1 MTNSSYFQYDVCLGK
16 ITTTMSP
23 KRILLSLLFASFA
36 FFSLVTI
43 VKAQADTKQLQQEFE
58 SAASDDRTNYQ
69 QTMFNST
76 LFVTHSLNT
85 LMGGCVGQDCP
96 QGVADGAVRGLSKA
110 VAMTF
115 HQPADTR
122 SYIADLLQDMNIAQ
136 PAYAQGVG
144 FASLTPLLDI
154 WKIFRNIAYVFFVI
168 IFLII
173 GFAIMFRQNL
183 GGQAAVTVQQALPR
197 IIVAL
202 LMVTFSYAI
211 AGLLIDLM
219 YISMFFLV
227 AVFSSSASLSS
238 VLGGMEILSDN
249 IFGVYARIITSN
261 FAGSSGAVISQ
272 LVEEMLSGSGGL
284 GDFLAGVAAG
294 IAGVLGTLIIFFAIL
309 FAMFRTFFA
318 LAKVYIEIILSIAFA
333 PVILMMGAIQSNVFG
348 NWVKGLAANLAVFP
362 AMLVFIII
370 GYLLVGGE
378 QAQITRDLNEGGFV
392 PPFLPGRGSVN
403 TIGLVAGIGA
413 IMLLPEVPAIMA
425 RFKPKGLFDDL
436 GNMAMKNAMA
446 GKRGALA
453 PIDAVAGAGAGA
465 YFGYK
470 MGGRKG
476 AALGALG
483 GTIGGAVTGAPT
495 RIMGAGLRAVGRQ
508 VGDTVAK
515 TTLDTGS
522 EKWKDLKLRKQEA
535 KDQTAI
541 DSAKRALQQGSGTKS
556 TNTYDPDSGSL

>member
-1 MTNSSYFQYDVCLGK
+1 
-16 ITTTMSP
+16 MSP

-413 IMLLPEVPAIMA
+413 IMLLPEVPGIMA

-446 GKRGALA
+446 GK
-453 PIDAVAGAGAGA
+453 
-465 YFGYK
+465 
-470 MGGRKG
+470 G
-476 AALGALG
+476 AALGTAAATLAVPGAYLGYKYAKGQADEMGLQGKARGLAIAGGALG
-483 GTIGGAVTGAPT
+483 GAMIAPRLPRIVKSQGGQLMSQFGQAQLAKFVTETKHAADKQRGE
-495 RIMGAGLRAVGRQ
+495 
-508 VGDTVAK
+508 GDASRSQNVAEG
-515 TTLDTGS
+515 T
-522 EKWKDLKLRKQEA
+522 KQ
-535 KDQTAI
+535 DI
-541 DSAKRALQQGSGTKS
+541 DSAKNKANPTPPAAPIRRNSRTSG
-556 TNTYDPDSGSL
+556 L

>member
-1 MTNSSYFQYDVCLGK
+1 
-16 ITTTMSP
+16 MSP

-413 IMLLPEVPAIMA
+413 IMLLPEVPGIMA

-446 GKRGALA
+446 GKGAALTVAATPLA
-453 PIDAVAGAGAGA
+453 AVGGYAGYQYGKSKAKELGLEGRAKTMAQVGGMFAGAGIGLKAPSIVRKAVPGVLGQLGQAQAVKYMHDVEQSAATRRAAAEAERKAG
-465 YFGYK
+465 
-470 MGGRKG
+470 M
-476 AALGALG
+476 
-483 GTIGGAVTGAPT
+483 VTT
-495 RIMGAGLRAVGRQ
+495 E
-508 VGDTVAK
+508 
-515 TTLDTGS
+515 TT
-522 EKWKDLKLRKQEA
+522 A
-535 KDQTAI
+535 KDGAT
-541 DSAKRALQQGSGTKS
+541 DPRAGKVSKSGDRTTK
-556 TNTYDPDSGSL
+556 GL